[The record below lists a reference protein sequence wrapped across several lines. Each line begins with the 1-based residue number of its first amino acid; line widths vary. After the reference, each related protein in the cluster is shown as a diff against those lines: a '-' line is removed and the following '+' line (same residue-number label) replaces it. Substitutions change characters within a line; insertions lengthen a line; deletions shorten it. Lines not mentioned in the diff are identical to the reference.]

1 MYANRLKTSQSR
13 LALNES
19 QNIGFH
25 SMSSFLG
32 EHTIVIDSN
41 GRFNVPAKF
50 KAIFEEQYGSNIV
63 ICSKKNYL
71 MISPEKEWVKTE
83 EKLLALNNSEDENE
97 KEKIRAVFQNS
108 TYGEIK
114 SGKISLPPKQREKV
128 GIKVKEEAVLI
139 GMATSFEIWSQDE
152 WAKYSG

>member
-1 MYANRLKTSQSR
+1 
-13 LALNES
+13 
-19 QNIGFH
+19 
-25 SMSSFLG
+25 
-32 EHTIVIDSN
+32 
-41 GRFNVPAKF
+41 
-50 KAIFEEQYGSNIV
+50 
-63 ICSKKNYL
+63 

-114 SGKISLPPKQREKV
+114 SGKISLPQKQREKV